1 MMMRKELGV
10 QSQQI
15 ELYNIYEWLSTT
27 YILVCCC
34 WHLFW
39 YSSCLSVREKEREKR
54 VRVFVLGVWVVSTC
68 AWACRLALPA
78 CEPSADCAFIYLFY
92 IFVLCVSSQGKEE
105 DEKKKTFY
113 TIGRF
118 LHLLVRVR
126 QTGKHLEKELE
137 TASRIFRFIVVLHL
151 FLALN
156 LIGSDRKRVKM
167 LTNNNHI
174 QGRKETKE
182 MRTSSAGEMR
192 STREGDGA
200 TTSIMNL

>member
-1 MMMRKELGV
+1 MREPAGL
-10 QSQQI
+10 
-15 ELYNIYEWLSTT
+15 
-27 YILVCCC
+27 
-34 WHLFW
+34 
-39 YSSCLSVREKEREKR
+39 R
-54 VRVFVLGVWVVSTC
+54 
-68 AWACRLALPA
+68 CRLANLQPIA
-78 CEPSADCAFIYLFY
+78 HLFIYFIYLSY
-92 IFVLCVSSQGKEE
+92 VCQAKAKKKTK
-105 DEKKKTFY
+105 KKKTFY

-167 LTNNNHI
+167 LMNNNHI